1 MMLMKRLVA
10 VLQILILAAMQ
21 AFGQKPDFS
30 SNEII
35 ARSGNVQIVVKD
47 NYYRMVVGPLNKPA
61 KAFLLGYSGNHAAQ
75 SIESLLA
82 AADDDHYTR
91 TNRQICFCGMG
102 LLLTIDG
109 AGEDENYT
117 FVDENA
123 KSRFSLSKHQLLAFR
138 DALEK

>member
-1 MMLMKRLVA
+1 MKRLVA
-10 VLQILILAAMQ
+10 VIQILVLAALP
-21 AFGQKPDFS
+21 ALAQKPDFS
-30 SNEII
+30 SYEII

-47 NYYRMVVGPLNKPA
+47 NYYRMVVGALERPS
-61 KAFLLGYSGNHAAQ
+61 KAFLLGYSGSHAA
-75 SIESLLA
+75 STIEGLLD

-117 FVDENA
+117 FTDENGKA
-123 KSRFSLSKHQLLAFR
+123 RFTLSRRQLLAFR

>member
-1 MMLMKRLVA
+1 MKRLVA
-10 VLQILILAAMQ
+10 VIQILVLAALP
-21 AFGQKPDFS
+21 ALAQKPDFS

-47 NYYRMVVGPLNKPA
+47 NYYRMVVGALERPS
-61 KAFLLGYSGNHAAQ
+61 KASLLGYSGEHAA
-75 SIESLLA
+75 STIEGLLD

-117 FVDENA
+117 FTDENG
-123 KSRFSLSKHQLLAFR
+123 KSRFKLSRHQLLAFR
-138 DALEK
+138 DALEND

>member
-1 MMLMKRLVA
+1 MLMKRLVA
-10 VLQILILAAMQ
+10 VIQILFLAALP
-21 AFGQKPDFS
+21 ALAQKPDFS

-47 NYYRMVVGPLNKPA
+47 NYYRMVVGSLARPS
-61 KAFLLGYSGNHAAQ
+61 KAFLLGYSGSHAA
-75 SIESLLA
+75 STIEGLLD

-109 AGEDENYT
+109 AGENENYT
-117 FVDENA
+117 FVDENG
-123 KSRFSLSKHQLLAFR
+123 KSRFTLSRRQLLAFR

>member
-1 MMLMKRLVA
+1 MLMKRLVA
-10 VLQILILAAMQ
+10 VIQILVLAALP
-21 AFGQKPDFS
+21 ALAQKPDFS

-47 NYYRMVVGPLNKPA
+47 NYYRMVVGALERPS
-61 KAFLLGYSGNHAAQ
+61 KAFLLGYSGSHAAQ
-75 SIESLLA
+75 TIEGLLD

-109 AGEDENYT
+109 AGENENYT
-117 FVDENA
+117 FVDENGKA
-123 KSRFSLSKHQLLAFR
+123 RFNLSRHQLLAFR

>member
-1 MMLMKRLVA
+1 MLMKRLVA
-10 VLQILILAAMQ
+10 VIQILVLAALP
-21 AFGQKPDFS
+21 ALAQKPDFS

-47 NYYRMVVGPLNKPA
+47 NYYRMVVGSLARPS
-61 KAFLLGYSGNHAAQ
+61 KAFLLGYSGSHAA
-75 SIESLLA
+75 STIEGLLD

-109 AGEDENYT
+109 AGENENYT
-117 FVDENA
+117 FTDENG
-123 KSRFSLSKHQLLAFR
+123 KSRFNLSRRQLLAFR

>member
-1 MMLMKRLVA
+1 MKRLVA
-10 VLQILILAAMQ
+10 VIQILVLAALP
-21 AFGQKPDFS
+21 ALAQKPDFS

-47 NYYRMVVGPLNKPA
+47 NYYRMVVGALDRPT
-61 KAFLLGYSGNHAAQ
+61 KAFLLGYSGSHAAQ
-75 SIESLLA
+75 TIECLLD

-117 FVDENA
+117 FTDENGKA
-123 KSRFSLSKHQLLAFR
+123 RFTLSRRQLLAFR

>member
-1 MMLMKRLVA
+1 MLMKRLVA
-10 VLQILILAAMQ
+10 VIQILLLAALP
-21 AFGQKPDFS
+21 ALAQKPDFS

-47 NYYRMVVGPLNKPA
+47 NYYRMVVGALDRPS
-61 KAFLLGYSGNHAAQ
+61 KAFLLGYSGSHAAQ

-109 AGEDENYT
+109 TGEDENYT
-117 FVDENA
+117 FVDENGTA
-123 KSRFSLSKHQLLAFR
+123 RFSLSKHQLLAFR
-138 DALEK
+138 DALVK

>member
-1 MMLMKRLVA
+1 MKRLVA
-10 VLQILILAAMQ
+10 VIQILVLAALP
-21 AFGQKPDFS
+21 ALAQKPDFS

-47 NYYRMVVGPLNKPA
+47 NYYRMVVGSLARPS
-61 KAFLLGYSGNHAAQ
+61 KAFLLGYSGSHAA
-75 SIESLLA
+75 STIEGLLD

-117 FVDENA
+117 FVDENG
-123 KSRFSLSKHQLLAFR
+123 KSRFNLSRRQLLAFR

>member
-1 MMLMKRLVA
+1 MLMKRLVA
-10 VLQILILAAMQ
+10 VIQILFLAALP
-21 AFGQKPDFS
+21 ALAQKPDFS

-47 NYYRMVVGPLNKPA
+47 NYYRMVVGSLARPS
-61 KAFLLGYSGNHAAQ
+61 KAFLLGYSGEHAA
-75 SIESLLA
+75 STIECLLDA
-82 AADDDHYTR
+82 VDNNHYTR

-109 AGEDENYT
+109 AGENENYT
-117 FVDENA
+117 FTDENG
-123 KSRFSLSKHQLLAFR
+123 KSRFNLSRRQLLAFR

>member
-1 MMLMKRLVA
+1 MLMKRLVA
-10 VLQILILAAMQ
+10 VIQVLVLAALP
-21 AFGQKPDFS
+21 ALAQKPDFS

-47 NYYRMVVGPLNKPA
+47 NYYRMVVGSLARPS
-61 KAFLLGYSGNHAAQ
+61 KAFLLGYSGSHAA
-75 SIESLLA
+75 STIEGLLD

-117 FVDENA
+117 FVDENG
-123 KSRFSLSKHQLLAFR
+123 KSRFNLSRRQLLAFR

>member
-1 MMLMKRLVA
+1 MLMKRLVA
-10 VLQILILAAMQ
+10 VIQILVLAALP
-21 AFGQKPDFS
+21 ALAQKPDFS

-47 NYYRMVVGPLNKPA
+47 NYYRMVVGSLARPS
-61 KAFLLGYSGNHAAQ
+61 KAFLLGYSGSHAA
-75 SIESLLA
+75 STIEGLLD

-102 LLLTIDG
+102 LLLTING
-109 AGEDENYT
+109 AGEDENYI
-117 FVDENA
+117 FADENGP
-123 KSRFSLSKHQLLAFR
+123 SRFTLSKHQLLAFR

>member
-1 MMLMKRLVA
+1 MLMKRLVA
-10 VLQILILAAMQ
+10 VIQILVLAALP
-21 AFGQKPDFS
+21 ALAQKPDFS

-47 NYYRMVVGPLNKPA
+47 NYYRMVVGSLARPS
-61 KAFLLGYSGNHAAQ
+61 KAFLLGYSGSHAA
-75 SIESLLA
+75 STIEGLLD

-117 FVDENA
+117 FVDENG
-123 KSRFSLSKHQLLAFR
+123 KSRFNLSRRQLLAFR

>member
-1 MMLMKRLVA
+1 MLMKRLVA
-10 VLQILILAAMQ
+10 VIQILVLAALP
-21 AFGQKPDFS
+21 ALAQKPDFS

-47 NYYRMVVGPLNKPA
+47 NYYRMVVGSLARPS
-61 KAFLLGYSGNHAAQ
+61 KAFLLGYSGSHAA
-75 SIESLLA
+75 STIEGLLD

-117 FVDENA
+117 FTDENG
-123 KSRFSLSKHQLLAFR
+123 KSRFNLSRRQLLAFR

>member
-1 MMLMKRLVA
+1 MLMKRLVA
-10 VLQILILAAMQ
+10 VIQVLVLAALP
-21 AFGQKPDFS
+21 ALAQKPDFS

-47 NYYRMVVGPLNKPA
+47 NYYRMVVGSLARPS
-61 KAFLLGYSGNHAAQ
+61 KAFLLGYSGSHAA
-75 SIESLLA
+75 STIEGLLD

-109 AGEDENYT
+109 AGENENYT
-117 FVDENA
+117 FVDENG
-123 KSRFSLSKHQLLAFR
+123 KSRFNLSRRQLLAFR

>member
-1 MMLMKRLVA
+1 MKRLVA
-10 VLQILILAAMQ
+10 VIQILVLAALP
-21 AFGQKPDFS
+21 ALAQKPDFS

-47 NYYRMVVGPLNKPA
+47 NYYRMVVGALERPS
-61 KAFLLGYSGNHAAQ
+61 KAFLLGYSGSHAA
-75 SIESLLA
+75 STIEGLLD

-117 FVDENA
+117 FVDENG
-123 KSRFSLSKHQLLAFR
+123 KSRFTLSRRQLLAFR

>member
-1 MMLMKRLVA
+1 MLMKRLVA
-10 VLQILILAAMQ
+10 VIQILLLAALP
-21 AFGQKPDFS
+21 ALAQKPDFS

-47 NYYRMVVGPLNKPA
+47 NYYRMVVGALDRPS
-61 KAFLLGYSGNHAAQ
+61 KAFLLGYSGSHAAQ
-75 SIESLLA
+75 TIGGLLD

-109 AGEDENYT
+109 AGENENYT
-117 FVDENA
+117 FVDENGKA
-123 KSRFSLSKHQLLAFR
+123 RFNLSRRQLLAFR

>member
-1 MMLMKRLVA
+1 MLMKRLVA
-10 VLQILILAAMQ
+10 VIQILLLAALP
-21 AFGQKPDFS
+21 ALAQKPDFS

-47 NYYRMVVGPLNKPA
+47 NYYRMVVGALDRPS
-61 KAFLLGYSGNHAAQ
+61 KAFLLGYSGSHAAQ
-75 SIESLLA
+75 TIESLLA

-109 AGEDENYT
+109 TGEDENYT
-117 FVDENA
+117 FVDENG
-123 KSRFSLSKHQLLAFR
+123 KSRFALSKHQPLAFR
-138 DALEK
+138 DALVK

>member
-1 MMLMKRLVA
+1 MKRLVA
-10 VLQILILAAMQ
+10 VIQILVLAALP
-21 AFGQKPDFS
+21 ALAQKPDFS

-47 NYYRMVVGPLNKPA
+47 NYYRMVVGALDRPT
-61 KAFLLGYSGNHAAQ
+61 KAFLLGYSGSHAAS
-75 SIESLLA
+75 SIECLLD

-91 TNRQICFCGMG
+91 TDRQICFCGMG

-117 FVDENA
+117 FTDENGKA
-123 KSRFSLSKHQLLAFR
+123 RFTLSRRQLLAFR
-138 DALEK
+138 DALLK

>member
-1 MMLMKRLVA
+1 MLMKRLVA
-10 VLQILILAAMQ
+10 VIQILVLAALP
-21 AFGQKPDFS
+21 ALAQKPDFS
-30 SNEII
+30 SNEVI

-47 NYYRMVVGPLNKPA
+47 NYYRMVVGSLARPS
-61 KAFLLGYSGNHAAQ
+61 KAFLLGYSGSHAA
-75 SIESLLA
+75 STIEGLLD

-117 FVDENA
+117 FVDENG
-123 KSRFSLSKHQLLAFR
+123 KSRFNLSRRQLLAFR

>member
-1 MMLMKRLVA
+1 MKRLVA
-10 VLQILILAAMQ
+10 VIQILVLAALP
-21 AFGQKPDFS
+21 ALAQKPDFS

-47 NYYRMVVGPLNKPA
+47 NYYRMVVGALDRPT
-61 KAFLLGYSGNHAAQ
+61 KAFLLGYSGSHAAQ
-75 SIESLLA
+75 TIEALLD

-117 FVDENA
+117 FVDENG
-123 KSRFSLSKHQLLAFR
+123 KSRFSLSRRQLLAFR
-138 DALEK
+138 DALVK